1 MLVLAGRED
10 GTPGV
15 GSKLLS
21 SLPHLHLNPLE
32 VTPYENPDLPNK
44 EGSDYSLC
52 SIIYYSVT

>member
-1 MLVLAGRED
+1 MGWEGCSWGGISTSVISA
-10 GTPGV
+10 
-15 GSKLLS
+15 SFAS
-21 SLPHLHLNPLE
+21 STLLE